1 MVNKVFVWFP
11 ERTEIVRTH
20 GTFQGVQGAQSSG
33 ATLVSFNAPAFES
46 YGKEQS
52 YNAPVGSYAV
62 YAYTTGLSK
71 LLADRKHVTTIG
83 DTTVVYWVEDGEEI
97 YQYVFAA
104 VSEPMTDN
112 LDIVDAVFKNLKG
125 GKAITGDTVL
135 ADCC

>member
-1 MVNKVFVWFP
+1 MHQLGVMQCMH
-11 ERTEIVRTH
+11 TQ
-20 GTFQGVQGAQSSG
+20 QGYQSCW
-33 ATLVSFNAPAFES
+33 LIES
-46 YGKEQS
+46 M
-52 YNAPVGSYAV
+52 
-62 YAYTTGLSK
+62 L
-71 LLADRKHVTTIG
+71 TTIG